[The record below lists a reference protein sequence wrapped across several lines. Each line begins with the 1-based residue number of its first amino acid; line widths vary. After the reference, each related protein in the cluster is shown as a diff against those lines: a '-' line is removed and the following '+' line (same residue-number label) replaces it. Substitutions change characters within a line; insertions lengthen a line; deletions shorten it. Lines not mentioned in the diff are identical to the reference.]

1 MPRLRVLST
10 RVHGTLD
17 YVLGLGLLLFPWIF
31 GFAAVGGA
39 ATWVPITLGVAIII
53 YSLGTDH
60 EWGMLRVVPM
70 GYHVALDLFGG
81 IFLSLSPWIFG
92 FADEETNAWLPHV
105 TLGLVLILV
114 YFVSRTSSAKPA
126 D

>member
-17 YVLGLGLLLFPWIF
+17 YVLGLGLIFFPWIF
-31 GFAAVGGA
+31 GFADVGGA
-39 ATWVPITLGVAIII
+39 ATLVPVTLGVAIII
-53 YSLGTDH
+53 YTLGTDY
-60 EWGMLRVVPM
+60 EWGALRVVSM

-92 FADEETNAWLPHV
+92 FADEERNAWLPHV
-105 TLGLVLILV
+105 IVGLILILV
-114 YFVSRTSSAKPA
+114 YFVSRTSPAKSA